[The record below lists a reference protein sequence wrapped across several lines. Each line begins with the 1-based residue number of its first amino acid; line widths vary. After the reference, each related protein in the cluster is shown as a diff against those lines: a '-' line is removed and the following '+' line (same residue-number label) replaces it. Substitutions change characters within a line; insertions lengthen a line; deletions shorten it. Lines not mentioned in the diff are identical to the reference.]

1 MRLQAFVNRFH
12 SMVSSKNFDPNV
24 LRLGVLTTLI
34 GVTGLAVFLAAITSC
49 KSTSRSKITSSQGQD
64 VASDASKIKE
74 ENSSANELPTKPVL
88 PDPSVALPLS
98 SEDPART
105 DDEAVDGKLAASMP
119 VVGLEVW
126 QDNKPVSTIV
136 TGKQVTFKLSGDTR
150 EMSLNGANGCA
161 DNPGIIQASW
171 TIGSKP
177 AADVQR
183 FAGQDCRALD
193 YGGMFTKEGSITVKL
208 DVLTVDG
215 EVASSQKTFDVR
227 NVVN

>member
-1 MRLQAFVNRFH
+1 MRLQAFVNRFY
-12 SMVSSKNFDPNV
+12 SLVSSRNFDPNA

-34 GVTGLAVFLAAITSC
+34 GVTGLAVFLASITSC
-49 KSTSRSKITSSQGQD
+49 KSTSRAKMISSQSQD
-64 VASDASKIKE
+64 VAGDTSKIKAE
-74 ENSSANELPTKPVL
+74 SPSGAELPSKPVL
-88 PDPSVALPLS
+88 VNPSVALPLS
-98 SEDPART
+98 SEDPAK
-105 DDEAVDGKLAASMP
+105 DLDEAVDGKLAPSVP

-126 QDNKPVSTIV
+126 QDNKPVTTIV

-150 EMSLNGANGCA
+150 ETGVETDKGCA

-215 EVASSQKTFDVR
+215 EVASSQKTFDVK
-227 NVVN
+227 NVIN